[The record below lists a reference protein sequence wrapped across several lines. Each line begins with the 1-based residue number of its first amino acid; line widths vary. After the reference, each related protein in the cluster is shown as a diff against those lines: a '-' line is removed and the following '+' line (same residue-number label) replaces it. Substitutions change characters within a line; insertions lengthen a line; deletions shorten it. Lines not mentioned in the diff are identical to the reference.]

1 MRWIVA
7 RCLPRPLCGLYQR
20 SEGHE
25 PVAHRKGPAEAC
37 VLEEDRFSGSQVT
50 SAAVAEPAAVCLNV
64 NGLSRGELAARKL
77 DVASEAVR
85 IGRCDSGIDEP
96 PAVPAQQLDI
106 RLHERVERRRIG
118 TVRQERLGSVE
129 VEGDL
134 EALLHAV
141 RELGKVA
148 ELVRLE
154 AERPACGLS

>member
-7 RCLPRPLCGLYQR
+7 VDLPRPLDGFFHR
-20 SEGHE
+20 AEWHE
-25 PVAHRKGPAEAC
+25 TVAHRKGPAEAR

-50 SAAVAEPAAVCLNV
+50 SAAVAEPAAVCLNE

-106 RLHERVERRRIG
+106 RLQIGRASCRERV
-118 TVRQERLGSVE
+118 
-129 VEGDL
+129 
-134 EALLHAV
+134 
-141 RELGKVA
+141 
-148 ELVRLE
+148 
-154 AERPACGLS
+154 